1 MEFLDTIVNE
11 VNLISEL
18 ETFIENNRSKEL
30 ESKYRPMY
38 VHEIEESLKLPF
50 SEYCAFGKTYKDEIM
65 VHM

>member
-1 MEFLDTIVNE
+1 MEFLDNIVNE

-18 ETFIENNRSKEL
+18 ETFIESNRSKEL

-50 SEYCAFGKTYKDEIM
+50 SKY
-65 VHM
+65 V